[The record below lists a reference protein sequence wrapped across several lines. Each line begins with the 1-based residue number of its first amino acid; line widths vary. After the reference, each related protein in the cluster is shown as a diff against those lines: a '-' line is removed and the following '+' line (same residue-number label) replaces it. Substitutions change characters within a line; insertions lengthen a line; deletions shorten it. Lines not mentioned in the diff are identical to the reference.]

1 MLVESESWQVYQ
13 EEPQF
18 FPDIKQTIK
27 PIILY
32 HVVRKIVNNHS
43 LTTYHTRDKT

>member
-27 PIILY
+27 PVILY
-32 HVVRKIVNNHS
+32 HVVKKIVS
-43 LTTYHTRDKT
+43 VGISAFIVVRP